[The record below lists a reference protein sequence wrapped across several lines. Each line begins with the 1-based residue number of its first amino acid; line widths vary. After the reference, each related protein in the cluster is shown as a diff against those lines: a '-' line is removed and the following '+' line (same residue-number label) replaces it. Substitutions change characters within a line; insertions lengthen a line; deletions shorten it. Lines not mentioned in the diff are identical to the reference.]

1 MPTTTRDRDVDG
13 SFARL
18 RGHVTEALLVGYPD
32 HIGRLT
38 WNRRTLHAH
47 QQARLRE
54 LLAHARECSPF
65 HARRLAGIDIDAIDA
80 DDLSAL
86 PVMTKDDL
94 MGEFDDVVTDRR
106 LTRAVVEAAVADT
119 GAVPRPLFGEYLTF
133 ASGGSSGRRGTFVYD
148 LAGVSEWTARFS
160 RGAVA
165 YLTSRGGPPSGG
177 LRIAVVAASSAVH
190 LSRFLSALTETGDLP
205 IRYLPVPVTL
215 PVPEIVARLN
225 ALQPAMLAG
234 YPSILARLAA
244 EQRAGRLRVAPIM
257 TISAAETLSPD
268 LRTAIRAGFGVP
280 IIDSFASTEGLV
292 GASGPDD
299 EVITLCEDGCIVELI
314 DAQGRPARPG
324 TVAASVLL
332 TNLTNLVQPL
342 IRYDLTDSFVEQQP
356 VAATGG
362 HRRVR
367 VEGRRDDVFVY
378 DRQPQAVLVHPLVV
392 RSILVQVPEIVEYHV
407 QQTVFGIS
415 VTAVTVAPV
424 DITAIVERLAVGL
437 RAAGLADPKVRLTL
451 ASALPRDRRTGKLRR
466 FAPLVSA

>member
-1 MPTTTRDRDVDG
+1 MPTTARDRDVDG

-18 RGHVTEALLVGYPD
+18 REHVIEALLVGYPD
-32 HIGRLT
+32 HIGRLS

-65 HARRLAGIDIDAIDA
+65 HARRLTGIDIDAIDA

-165 YLTSRGGPPSGG
+165 YLTSRGGPPPGG
-177 LRIAVVAASSAVH
+177 LPVAVVAASSAVH
-190 LSRFLSALTETGDLP
+190 LSRFLSALTETGELP
-205 IRYLPVPVTL
+205 VRYLPVPVTL
-215 PVPEIVARLN
+215 PVAEIVARLN

-234 YPSILARLAA
+234 YPSMLARLAA

-268 LRTAIRAGFGVP
+268 LRKAIRAGFGVP

-292 GASGPDD
+292 GASAPDD
-299 EVITLCEDGCIVELI
+299 EVITLGEDGCIVELI

-324 TVAASVLL
+324 TVAASALI

-342 IRYDLTDSFVEQQP
+342 IRYDLTDSFVEQP
-356 VAATGG
+356 VAATTG

-378 DRQPQAVLVHPLVV
+378 DRQPQAVLVHPLLV
-392 RSILVQVPEIVEYHV
+392 RSTLVQVPEIVEYHV
-407 QQTVFGIS
+407 QQTVDGIN
-415 VTAVTVAPV
+415 VTAVTAAPV
-424 DITAIVERLAVGL
+424 DITAIVERLAGGL
-437 RAAGLADPKVRLTL
+437 RAAGLADPDVRVTL

-466 FAPLVSA
+466 FTPLVSA